1 MDQMMTADHAGAEP
15 GSLEHIHRIDR
26 QATLERLIAYL
37 AHHLGTPLNVIEGR
51 ATMIATGQVA
61 SGEFERNARIIMEQ
75 SSRMVRFLRD
85 IVSSARRETGS
96 RKAVEAAE
104 EATAELG
111 AVAREA
117 VAMFRP
123 IADAHGASI
132 CFENQSGPANV
143 RGSAESL
150 LVALSHLVENG
161 VRATPK
167 GATLVVRLRQE
178 SSPEDDRDPGGTL
191 VPFFCIDVDDEGSG
205 IGRDVLPRLFKPF
218 TTTREDRQAIG
229 LGLFIAQS
237 IAKEH
242 GGWLEGANKSKRGA
256 LFTLHL
262 PQGQAHA

>member
-1 MDQMMTADHAGAEP
+1 MDQMTADYMCAEP

-26 QATLERLIAYL
+26 RATLERLIAYL

-61 SGEFERNARIIMEQ
+61 TGEFERNARIIMEQ
-75 SSRMVRFLRD
+75 SSRMVRFLRE
-85 IVSSARRETGS
+85 IVSSARQETGN
-96 RKAVEAAE
+96 RKTMGSAE
-104 EATAELG
+104 EATADLG
-111 AVAREA
+111 GVAREA
-117 VAMFRP
+117 VAMFGP
-123 IADAHGASI
+123 LAGAHGASI
-132 CFENQSGPANV
+132 CFENQSGTATV

-161 VRATPK
+161 VRATPE

-178 SSPEDDRDPGGTL
+178 ASPEDDRDPGGTL
-191 VPFFCIDVDDEGSG
+191 VPFFCIDVDDEGAG

-218 TTTREDRQAIG
+218 TTTRDDRQAIG

-242 GGWLEGANKSKRGA
+242 GGWLEGVNKTEGGA
-256 LFTLHL
+256 RFTLQL
-262 PQGQAHA
+262 PQGAAHGK